1 MPEVQSPATPSTPS
15 TPSSPSSPSTW
26 SAPSTQPLPLLI
38 GGAWRASAAERSAP
52 VLDPTHGSE
61 LARVPF
67 VTAAEIDAAVDAAR
81 RAFPAWRE
89 VPVTERAQVMFRY
102 KRLLEEHL
110 EELARMVSREN
121 GKVIA
126 EARGEVRR
134 GIEVVD
140 FAAGMPTLAMGETV
154 QGVARQIDSH
164 SVRVPLGVV
173 AGITPFN
180 FPAMIPLWMF
190 PLAITAGNTFV
201 LKPSDR
207 TPMTAVRLAELLLA
221 AGVPAGVLNVV
232 HGGREAVDALL
243 GHPGVQ
249 AVSFVGSEP
258 VARHVYARAAAAGK
272 RVQALAG
279 AKNHL
284 VVLPDAADWDL
295 AIEAVMS
302 SAFGSAGQRCLAG
315 SVALPVGAA
324 AEPFLERL
332 ARAAEAVVVGDPL
345 DEATGIGPVIR
356 QESKDRIL
364 DYVERGLRDGASLLV
379 DGRRRVPESGFFVA
393 PTILDRVDPDAALA
407 REEIFGPVLAVIRV
421 PTVEAAVEIV
431 NRSQYG
437 NAASIF
443 TRSGR
448 DAWYFRTR
456 VEAGMVG
463 VNVGVA
469 APMAFFPF
477 AGWKGSFFGDLHAT
491 GKDAVRFYTET
502 RVVMER
508 WE

>member
-1 MPEVQSPATPSTPS
+1 MEDARLYGGQA
-15 TPSSPSSPSTW
+15 
-26 SAPSTQPLPLLI
+26 LPLLI
-38 GGAWRASAAERSAP
+38 GGKWRASTAERSEP
-52 VLDPTHGSE
+52 VVDPTRDSE

-67 VTAAEIDAAVDAAR
+67 ATAAEIDDAVAAALG
-81 RAFPAWRE
+81 AFRAWRD
-89 VPVTERAQVMFRY
+89 VPVPERAQVMFRY
-102 KRLLEEHL
+102 KRLLEDHL
-110 EELARMVSREN
+110 EELARLVTREN
-121 GKVIA
+121 GKLIG

-154 QGVARQIDSH
+154 LGVARNIDSH
-164 SVRVPLGVV
+164 TVRVPLGVV

-190 PLAITAGNTFV
+190 PVAIAAGNTFV
-201 LKPSDR
+201 LKPSER
-207 TPMTAVRLAELLLA
+207 TPMTAARLAELLLA
-221 AGVPAGVLNVV
+221 AGVPDGVLNLV
-232 HGGREAVDALL
+232 HGGSEAVDALL
-243 GHPGVQ
+243 DHPGVR
-249 AVSFVGSEP
+249 AVSFVGSER

-272 RVQALAG
+272 RVQAMAG

-284 VVLPDAADWDL
+284 VILPDAADWDL
-295 AIEAVMS
+295 AIEAVMA

-332 ARAAEAVVVGDPL
+332 SRAARAVVVGDPL
-345 DEATGIGPVIR
+345 DETTGIGPVIR
-356 QESKDRIL
+356 QEAKDRIL
-364 DYVERGLRDGASLLV
+364 DYVDRGQKEGAKLLV
-379 DGRRRVPESGFFVA
+379 DGRRQVPARGFFVA
-393 PTILDRVDPDAALA
+393 PTILDEVDPEMALA
-407 REEIFGPVLAVIRV
+407 REEIFGPVLSVIRV
-421 PTVEAAVEIV
+421 PTVEEAVEVV
-431 NRSQYG
+431 NRSKYG

-463 VNVGVA
+463 VNIGVA

-477 AGWKGSFFGDLHAT
+477 AGWKSSFFGDLHAT
-491 GKDAVRFYTET
+491 GKDSVRFYTES
-502 RVVMER
+502 RVVIER

>member
-1 MPEVQSPATPSTPS
+1 MNSQA
-15 TPSSPSSPSTW
+15 
-26 SAPSTQPLPLLI
+26 LPLLI
-38 GGAWRASAAERSAP
+38 GGEWRASAAEHGEP
-52 VLDPTHGSE
+52 VLDPARGSE
-61 LARVPF
+61 IGRVPF
-67 VTAAEIDAAVDAAR
+67 ATAAEIDAAVDAAG

-89 VPVTERAQVMFRY
+89 VPVAERAGLMFRY
-102 KRLLEEHL
+102 KQLLEEHF

-126 EARGEVRR
+126 DARGEVRR

-140 FAAGMPTLAMGETV
+140 FAAGMPTLAMGES
-154 QGVARQIDSH
+154 QEGVARKIDSH
-164 SVRVPLGVV
+164 TVRVPLGVV

-190 PLAITAGNTFV
+190 PLAIAAGNTFV
-201 LKPSDR
+201 LKPSER
-207 TPMTAVRLAELLLA
+207 TPMTAVRLAELLVT
-221 AGVPAGVLNVV
+221 AGAPAGVLNVV
-232 HGGREAVDALL
+232 HGGREAVDRLL
-243 GHPGVQ
+243 GHPGVR

-284 VVLPDAADWDL
+284 VILPDAAGWDL
-295 AIEAVMS
+295 AIQAVMG
-302 SAFGSAGQRCLAG
+302 SAFGAAGQRCLAG
-315 SVALPVGAA
+315 SVALPVGDA
-324 AEPFLERL
+324 AEPFLEKL
-332 ARAAEAVVVGDPL
+332 ARAAEAVVPGDPL
-345 DEATGIGPVIR
+345 DDATGIGPVIR

-364 DYVERGLRDGASLLV
+364 DYVERSLAAGARLVV
-379 DGRRRVPESGFFVA
+379 DGRSRVPADGFFVA
-393 PTILDRVDPDAALA
+393 PTILDRVEPDMAVA
-407 REEIFGPVLAVIRV
+407 REEVFGPVLSVLRV
-421 PTVEAAVEIV
+421 PTVEAAVELV
-431 NRSQYG
+431 NRSKYG

-448 DAWYFRTR
+448 DAWYFRR
-456 VEAGMVG
+456 HVEAGMVG
-463 VNVGVA
+463 INVGVA

-477 AGWKGSFFGDLHAT
+477 AGWKGSFYGDLHAT

-502 RVVMER
+502 RVVIER

>member
-1 MPEVQSPATPSTPS
+1 MPEARMPMNQEAP
-15 TPSSPSSPSTW
+15 
-26 SAPSTQPLPLLI
+26 SAPSAHAPRLPLLI
-38 GGAWRASAAERSAP
+38 GGEWRASAAERSAP
-52 VLDPTHGSE
+52 VLDPARGSE

-67 VTAAEIDAAVDAAR
+67 ATAAEIDAAVDAAR

-89 VPVTERAQVMFRY
+89 VPVPERALVMFRY

-121 GKVIA
+121 GKLIA

-140 FAAGMPTLAMGETV
+140 FAAGMPTLAMGEAV
-154 QGVARQIDSH
+154 EGVARKIDSH

-221 AGVPAGVLNVV
+221 AGVPAGVLNLV

-243 GHPGVQ
+243 DHPGVQ

-332 ARAAEAVVVGDPL
+332 VRAAEAVVVGDPL

-364 DYVERGLRDGASLLV
+364 DHVERGLREGARLLV
-379 DGRRRVPESGFFVA
+379 DGRRRVPESGFYVA
-393 PTILDRVDPDAALA
+393 PTILDRIDPEMAVA
-407 REEIFGPVLAVIRV
+407 REEIFGPVLSVIRV
-421 PTVEAAVEIV
+421 PTVEEAVALV
-431 NRSQYG
+431 NRSKYG

-463 VNVGVA
+463 INVGVA

>member
-1 MPEVQSPATPSTPS
+1 MATD
-15 TPSSPSSPSTW
+15 
-26 SAPSTQPLPLLI
+26 LPLLI
-38 GGAWRASAAERSAP
+38 GGEWRASTAAHRAP
-52 VLDPTHGSE
+52 VFDPASGSE

-67 VTAAEIDAAVDAAR
+67 ATAAEIDEAVAAALG
-81 RAFPAWRE
+81 AFPTWRE

-102 KRLLEEHL
+102 KGLLEEHL
-110 EELARMVSREN
+110 EELARLVSREN

-140 FAAGMPTLAMGETV
+140 FAAGMPTLTMGETV
-154 QGVARQIDSH
+154 QGVARKIDSH
-164 SVRVPLGVV
+164 TVRVPLGVV

-190 PLAITAGNTFV
+190 PLAIAAGNTFV

-221 AGVPAGVLNVV
+221 AGVPAGVLNLV
-232 HGGREAVDALL
+232 HGGREAVDGLL
-243 GHPGVQ
+243 DHPGVR

-258 VARHVYARAAAAGK
+258 VARHVYTRAAAAGK

-295 AIEAVMS
+295 AIEAVMA

-324 AEPFLERL
+324 AGPFLDRL

-345 DEATGIGPVIR
+345 DAATGIGPVIR
-356 QESKDRIL
+356 QEAKDRIL
-364 DYVERGLRDGASLLV
+364 DYVERGLKDGAKLLV
-379 DGRRRVPESGFFVA
+379 DGRRRVPARGFFVA
-393 PTILDRVDPDAALA
+393 PTILDEIDPDAALA
-407 REEIFGPVLAVIRV
+407 REEIFGPVLSVIRV
-421 PTVEAAVEIV
+421 PTVEEAVALV
-431 NRSQYG
+431 NRSKYG

-448 DAWYFRTR
+448 DAWYFRTH

-463 VNVGVA
+463 VNIGVA

-477 AGWKGSFFGDLHAT
+477 AGWKSSFFGDLHAT

-502 RVVMER
+502 RVVIER

>member
-1 MPEVQSPATPSTPS
+1 MPEARHSEGQV
-15 TPSSPSSPSTW
+15 
-26 SAPSTQPLPLLI
+26 LPLLI
-38 GGAWRASAAERSAP
+38 DGQWRASATERTEP
-52 VLDPTHGSE
+52 VPDPARGSE

-67 VTAAEIDAAVDAAR
+67 VTAAEIDDAVDAAR

-89 VPVTERAQVMFRY
+89 VPVVERALVMFRY
-102 KRLLEEHL
+102 KRLLEEHV

-121 GKVIA
+121 GKLIG

-140 FAAGMPTLAMGETV
+140 FAAGMPTLMMGETV
-154 QGVARQIDSH
+154 AGVARNIDSH
-164 SVRVPLGVV
+164 TVRVPLGVV
-173 AGITPFN
+173 TGITPFN

-190 PLAITAGNTFV
+190 PLAIAAGNTFV
-201 LKPSDR
+201 LKPSER
-207 TPMTAVRLAELLLA
+207 TPMTAVRLAELLLE

-232 HGGREAVDALL
+232 HGGREAVDGLL
-243 GHPGVQ
+243 GHPGIQ

-272 RVQALAG
+272 RVQAMAG

-284 VVLPDAADWDL
+284 VVLPDAADWGL
-295 AIEAVMS
+295 AIEAVMA

-324 AEPFLERL
+324 AEPFLARL

-345 DEATGIGPVIR
+345 DDATGMGPVIR

-364 DYVERGLRDGASLLV
+364 DAVERGLEEGAELLV

-393 PTILDRVDPDAALA
+393 PTILDRIEPDMAVA
-407 REEIFGPVLAVIRV
+407 REEIFGPVLSVIRV
-421 PTVEAAVEIV
+421 PTVEEAVALV
-431 NRSQYG
+431 NRSKYG

-477 AGWKGSFFGDLHAT
+477 AGWKSSFFGDLHAT

-502 RVVMER
+502 RVVIER